1 MDVAAQPLDVADE
14 RLQMMIEPL
23 ESRFLDRPRPVP
35 QGFALGEAREGLAA
49 QVDELGGG
57 DREGL
62 LEERIVER
70 AVGALPERSGDL
82 MVAQG
87 RPPSS
92 TSARCS
98 ARTGDFRRVSPPRI
112 CMRQPASQATR

>member
-1 MDVAAQPLDVADE
+1 MVIELLE
-14 RLQMMIEPL
+14 R
-23 ESRFLDRPRPVP
+23 RFLDGPGPVP
-35 QGFALGEAREGLAA
+35 QRLALGKVREGLAA

-62 LEERIVER
+62 LEDRVVER
-70 AVGALPERSGDL
+70 AVGALPERRGYPV
-82 MVAQG
+82 VAQG

-98 ARTGDFRRVSPPRI
+98 ARTGDFRRVSRPRI
-112 CMRQPASQATR
+112 CMRQPASHATRETAPVGS